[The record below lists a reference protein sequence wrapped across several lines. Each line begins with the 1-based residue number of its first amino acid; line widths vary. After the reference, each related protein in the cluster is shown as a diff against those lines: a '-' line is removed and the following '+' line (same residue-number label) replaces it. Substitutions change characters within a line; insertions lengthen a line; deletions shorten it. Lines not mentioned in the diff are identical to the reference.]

1 MKNIIN
7 TIKPNI
13 REYGMYIALIAIWL
27 FFDLFT
33 GGLFLSSRNMN
44 NLFLQTGYIAVLGIG
59 VTLVII
65 IRHIDLSIGFGS
77 GFLGAIAVSLLI
89 NSFFPLP
96 IFIVIPLVLILGVI
110 VGLFNGFLISF
121 VKIPSFVATLA
132 GMLIFRGGLL
142 LVTKSE
148 TLLPKNDVLQAI
160 GSGYIWS
167 FGKVAGY
174 HLLTLLIG
182 LLGIGLI
189 VFMSILT
196 RTKKQRYGFEVATMP
211 LFIVKMAVM
220 SGAILYITLKLAEYK
235 GLSWTVV
242 IVLIVTIIYHLMTN
256 HTVIGRHIYAVG
268 GNPEAAKL
276 SGISVQKIT
285 LFVFGS
291 MGLLTALSGILFTA
305 RLNSVGPQAG
315 EMFELDAIAAAYI
328 GGVSAAG
335 GVGKVTGAII
345 GALVMA
351 SLSNGMNLMNVG
363 ISWQYVIR
371 GSVLV
376 TAVVFDVMTRNMKV
390 SN

>member
-13 REYGMYIALIAIWL
+13 REYGMYIALITIWV
-27 FFDLFT
+27 FFDMFT

-96 IFIVIPLVLILGVI
+96 IFIVIPLVLVLGVV

-167 FGKVAGY
+167 FGKVGEY
-174 HLLTLLIG
+174 HLLTLIIG

-189 VFMSILT
+189 FFMSMLT
-196 RTKKQRYGFEVATMP
+196 RTKKQRYGFEVASLP
-211 LFIVKMAVM
+211 LFIIKMAVM

-285 LFVFGS
+285 LYVFGS

-376 TAVVFDVMTRNMKV
+376 TAVIFDVMTRNMKV